1 MNILITDDEAPA
13 RSRLRFLLEELGHKS
28 VFEAKSVKEALE
40 VLENVRID
48 VVLLDIQMPLLD
60 GFDLVT
66 RLKDPKPE
74 IIFVTAYDNHA
85 IQAFEV
91 RAKDYLQKPVR
102 RERLAEA
109 LSRVSGKIVNPLG
122 GSAYLSRISAERAN
136 QVEIIPI
143 DQCAVFY
150 SDEKLVYVQRN
161 GQKLRV
167 SMSLDELEQRL
178 DPGDFMRVHRGH
190 IVNMSHIKAFTAWF
204 AGSWKLTLHD
214 GSGWDVARRRVA
226 ELKQKLGL

>member
-13 RSRLRFLLEELGHKS
+13 RSRLRFLLEELGYTS
-28 VFEAKSVKEALE
+28 IFEAKSVKEALE
-40 VLENVRID
+40 VLKNERID
-48 VVLLDIQMPLLD
+48 VSLLDIQMPLLD
-60 GFDLVT
+60 GFDLVAL
-66 RLKDPKPE
+66 LKDPKPE
-74 IIFVTAYDNHA
+74 IIFVTAFDNHA

-109 LSRVSGKIVNPLG
+109 LSRVSGKIVNPLI
-122 GSAYLSRISAERAN
+122 GSTYLTRVSAERAN

-150 SDEKLVYVQRN
+150 SNKKLVYVQRK

-178 DPGDFMRVHRGH
+178 DPVDFLRVHRGH
-190 IVNMSHIKAFTAWF
+190 IVNMSHIKSFSAWF
-204 AGSWKLTLHD
+204 ASSWKLALND
-214 GSGWDVARRRVA
+214 GTEWDVARRRVA
-226 ELKQKLGL
+226 ELKQKLGM